1 MSLSD
6 ELFEKQIRLMKLI
19 DDIKDEDFTL
29 DAERAALYL
38 GLSPSTLAHRRSDQL
53 PPPYVQIGGAGRGAK
68 VKYRIGDLR
77 QLNRDNLSRGTAE
90 SAQRKYGA
98 FLPGVGQLW
107 DDVQDH
113 PFWQKIGKPGFI
125 NSVLADTKL
134 SEELIFDGRYEI
146 VFENW
151 SNGLVKVMGAGGSN
165 SDEAKRLY
173 SQSLA
178 EDSKH

>member
-38 GLSPSTLAHRRSDQL
+38 GLSPSTLAHRRSDHL
-53 PPPYVQIGGAGRGAK
+53 PPPYVQIGGSGRGAK
-68 VKYRIGDLR
+68 VKYRLGDLR
-77 QLNRDNLSRGTAE
+77 QLNRDSLSRGTAE
-90 SAQRKYGA
+90 SAQRNYGA

-107 DDVQDH
+107 DDIEH
-113 PFWQKIGKPGFI
+113 PFWQKEGMPGLI
-125 NSVLADTKL
+125 NSVLANVEL
-134 SEELIFDGRYEI
+134 SKELIFDTRYEI

-151 SNGLVKVMGAGGSN
+151 SAGLVKVMGAGGPN
-165 SDEAKRLY
+165 ADEARWLY
-173 SQSLA
+173 GRSLA
-178 EDSKH
+178 EDTRS

>member
-90 SAQRKYGA
+90 SAQRNYGA
-98 FLPGVGQLW
+98 FLPAVGQLW
-107 DDVQDH
+107 DDVQEH
-113 PFWQKIGKPGFI
+113 PFWQKVGHSEYI

-134 SEELIFDGRYEI
+134 SEELISDSRYEI
-146 VFENW
+146 VFDNW

-165 SDEAKRLY
+165 ADEARRLY
-173 SQSLA
+173 GQSLA
-178 EDSKH
+178 EDTRN

>member
-6 ELFEKQIRLMKLI
+6 ELFEKQIRLIKLI

-68 VKYRIGDLR
+68 VKYRLGDLR

-90 SAQRKYGA
+90 SAQRSYGA

-107 DDVQDH
+107 DDVKEH
-113 PFWQKIGKPGFI
+113 PFWQKLGQSEYI
-125 NSVLADTKL
+125 NSVFADTRL
-134 SEELIFDGRYEI
+134 SEELFFDDRYKI
-146 VFENW
+146 VF
-151 SNGLVKVMGAGGSN
+151 
-165 SDEAKRLY
+165 DEWNCGMVNCMTTNRDAATKLY
-173 SQSLA
+173 SKSID
-178 EDSKH
+178 EDISTKW